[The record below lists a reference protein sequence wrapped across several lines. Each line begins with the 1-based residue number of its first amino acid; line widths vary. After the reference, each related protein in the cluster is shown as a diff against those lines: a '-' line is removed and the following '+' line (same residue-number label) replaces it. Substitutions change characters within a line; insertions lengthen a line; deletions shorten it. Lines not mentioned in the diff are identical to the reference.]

1 MSCTFVPCFIRN
13 NRFLK
18 PSAVGGK
25 KGGLHCF
32 LQSADFWVQRL
43 PWEDSLLRQQSIPS
57 WEHGDLTR
65 HNTDLLRQQMLDRK
79 AGDSSWHFSLLLHSF
94 RNSWR
99 SVAGNPFCWYFF
111 KKYTVWLPYLYSMR
125 NCSLCQRTK
134 PASAKIKLS
143 HVASSDLRTDINN
156 NQSISGSLERQD
168 MGTDSHSEENSRKQ
182 ALVGKA
188 CCCYC
193 FISR

>member
-111 KKYTVWLPYLYSMR
+111 KKYTMWLPYLYSMR

-134 PASAKIKLS
+134 PTSAKIKLS
-143 HVASSDLRTDINN
+143 HVASLDLRTDINN
-156 NQSISGSLERQD
+156 NNQSLGPLKAKPGLPWEQRAIR
-168 MGTDSHSEENSRKQ
+168 RKTPES
-182 ALVGKA
+182 KP
-188 CCCYC
+188 
-193 FISR
+193 